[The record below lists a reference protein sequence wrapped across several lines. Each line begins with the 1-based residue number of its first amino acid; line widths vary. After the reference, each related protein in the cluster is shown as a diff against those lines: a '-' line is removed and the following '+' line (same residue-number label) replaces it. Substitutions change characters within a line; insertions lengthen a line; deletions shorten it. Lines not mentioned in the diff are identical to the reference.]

1 MVKEV
6 SLEVALIS
14 CFDVQPP
21 PPLNIG
27 TVGEATSLSD
37 IVKQNRGRV
46 IVVFPEATTSNGR
59 SILKLAPSLLSAPK
73 ETRIFPVSL
82 RYTPPDVVTPIPG
95 WVEMIKFIWRLN
107 SRPTHCIRV
116 RIGAPV
122 NFNSAPQ
129 STASPDNRS
138 RAKVSGR
145 ASNGAVRDGYDTN
158 YFDTLD
164 STPSRKVSGD
174 TDTDEQDDMSEAERR
189 LLDVVAETLAR
200 LGRVKRVGL
209 GVEEKKGFID
219 AWNRRGKY
227 RT

>member
-1 MVKEV
+1 M
-6 SLEVALIS
+6 
-14 CFDVQPP
+14 
-21 PPLNIG
+21 
-27 TVGEATSLSD
+27 SD
-37 IVKQNRGRV
+37 IVKQNRSRV

-59 SILKLAPSLLSAPK
+59 GILKLAPSLLSAPK

-82 RYTPPDVVTPIPG
+82 RYTPPDIVTPIPG
-95 WVEMIKFIWRLN
+95 WLEMIKFIWRLN

-122 NFNSAPQ
+122 TFNTAPQ
-129 STASPDNRS
+129 STESPETKS
-138 RAKVSGR
+138 RARVGGR
-145 ASNGAVRDGYDTN
+145 VSNGGRVGYDTN

-164 STPSRKVSGD
+164 SSPAQKVAGD
-174 TDTDEQDDMSEAERR
+174 VDADEQDDMTEPQRR
-189 LLDVVAETLAR
+189 LLDVVADALAR

-209 GVEEKKGFID
+209 GVGEKKGFIE